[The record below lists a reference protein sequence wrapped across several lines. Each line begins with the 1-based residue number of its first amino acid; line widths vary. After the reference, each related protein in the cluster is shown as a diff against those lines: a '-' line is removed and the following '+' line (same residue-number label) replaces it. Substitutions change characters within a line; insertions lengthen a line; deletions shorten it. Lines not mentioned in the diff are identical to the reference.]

1 VSPWIAF
8 AAIGVVADRSLW
20 EIGTMVRPRLL
31 LCPQFT
37 EVEWTIAPQ
46 LSEWAE
52 VATFDAPGVGE
63 EPMPGDDA
71 TALDREM
78 VVQRA
83 LQEVESRDW
92 DSYFVVGDAWGTATA
107 VRVAHAR
114 PEPVLG
120 VALGHASLDYQREGR
135 RPAVNKEV
143 TAAMTQLLRSDY
155 DSFVRYGMTQFTQGA
170 FDEETSRRIVERFPP
185 METASKVWESNID
198 QDEQIGKLLEQLD
211 VPLLLSKH
219 EGCLVFTA
227 EGYEDAVRAFPDA
240 RRTSVSRASSASEE
254 FAAALKDF
262 CEGVLSEP

>member
-1 VSPWIAF
+1 
-8 AAIGVVADRSLW
+8 VA
-20 EIGTMVRPRLL
+20 RPRLL

-46 LSEWAE
+46 LSEWAD
-52 VATFDAPGVGE
+52 VATFDAPGVGD
-63 EPMPGDDA
+63 EPMPEGDPS
-71 TALDREM
+71 ALDREM

-83 LQEVESRDW
+83 LRDVENRGW

-107 VRVAHAR
+107 VRVAVAR

-120 VALGHASLDYQREGR
+120 IALGHASLDYQRDGR

-170 FDEETSRRIVERFPP
+170 FDEKTSERIVARFPP
-185 METASKVWESNID
+185 MEVASRVWEANVD
-198 QDEQIGKLLEQLD
+198 QEEPIGELLEQLN
-211 VPLLLSKH
+211 VPMLLSKH

-227 EGYEDAVRAFPDA
+227 EGYEDAIRAFPDA
-240 RRTSVSRASSASEE
+240 RRTSVTRASSASEE
-254 FAAALKDF
+254 FAAALRDF
-262 CEGVLSEP
+262 CESVLREA